1 MFTPRGATALRSIA
15 LAGAVALLAGCTA
28 LTEELPGPSETAP
41 VALPGQSAP
50 TPAVHEPVELLPED
64 GETLVLSLSGT
75 DGQTVN
81 GISLGQG
88 ETFVSWTCSGSGPIG
103 ISFSAEAGDSEVV
116 YTDEC
121 ASLGPGEA
129 RRNSDA
135 TMSGKDLVVTVDARP
150 GQDWQLLVTQ
160 KTG

>member
-1 MFTPRGATALRSIA
+1 MAMRSIA

-28 LTEELPGPSETAP
+28 LTEELPGPSETTP
-41 VALPGQSAP
+41 VVLPGQTAYA
-50 TPAVHEPVELLPED
+50 PAVHEPVELLPGD

-75 DGQTVN
+75 DRQTVN

-103 ISFSAEAGDSEVV
+103 ISFSAEAGDSEVG
-116 YTDEC
+116 YTDDC
-121 ASLGPGEA
+121 ASLGPGA
-129 RRNSDA
+129 TRRNSDT
-135 TMSGKDLVVTVDARP
+135 TMSGKDLIVTVDARQ